1 MIGHGWAVSFLQNC
15 IDTEKVT
22 HAYLLRGPAGV
33 GKFRLAL
40 DFALALGCENPPA
53 KKYGLRYCGECRP
66 CRLIEE
72 NKHSDVTVLGL
83 EWQTRSE
90 GVKEGNAG
98 QNLKI
103 DSVRYISHE
112 VSRPPHEIGWR
123 VIIIRD
129 AETMQTAAANAFL
142 KTLEEP
148 PDRAVLILLA
158 DSDRPMLPTIVS
170 RCQII
175 ELRPVPREEIARS
188 LLSEGA
194 SKNEAH
200 MLAAL
205 SAGRPGWAL
214 EEYRDTTKQRI
225 NDRDEALMHLEE
237 LLPADRVKRLSFA
250 DTLTARWQS
259 GGNKRTSVLVML
271 NIWLGWWRDLALVRQ
286 NLPAHI
292 SNVDKL
298 DTLKEQ
304 AGRFSPIQIKDML
317 LGITHAQAE
326 LEANVMPRLALGDL
340 FINKLPKA

>member
-22 HAYLLRGPAGV
+22 HAYLVRGPAGV

-40 DFALALGCENPPA
+40 DFALALACENPPA

-72 NKHSDVTVLGL
+72 NKHADVTTFGL
-83 EWQTRSE
+83 DWQTRSE

-98 QNLKI
+98 QNLQI
-103 DSVRYISHE
+103 DTVREIRKAL
-112 VSRPPHEIGWR
+112 SRPPHEINWR
-123 VIIIRD
+123 IMIIRD
-129 AETMQTAAANAFL
+129 AETFQKAAANAFL

-148 PDRAVLILLA
+148 PERAVLILLA

-170 RCQII
+170 RCQVVD
-175 ELRPVPREEIARS
+175 LRPVPREEIAHA
-188 LLSEGA
+188 LQSEGA
-194 SKNEAH
+194 SKTEAH

-214 EEYRDTTKQRI
+214 DEYKDSTKQRI
-225 NDRDEALMHLEE
+225 NDRDEALMHLEK
-237 LLPADRVKRLSFA
+237 LLPADRLIRLSFA
-250 DTLTARWQS
+250 DKLTYQWQS
-259 GGNKRTSVLVML
+259 GGNKRNSVLVML

-286 NLPAHI
+286 NLTTHV

-304 AGRFSPIQIKDML
+304 AGRFSPIQIKNML

-340 FINKLPKA
+340 FINKLPKS